1 MININSHVMIVLSEF
16 LEQMRT
22 NVSDYQ
28 TFYLEHSRSHFLQ
41 LENYSAS
48 HSRSTVIVFIS
59 LILNIWSK
67 YITIYEYDVI
77 YEHELV
83 VNARVEITSSI
94 FNFRVMSVSD
104 SQNLYF
110 IEFLKKSDELNVR
123 FNTEDVLRIYFDLK
137 TRVNI
142 ENWNVVII
150 ETLSCASQKD
160 VCIFLFRKR
169 NTKIEKYDSRDLNSL
184 SINIVEITKI
194 FEHVFRH
201 FAHQI
206 AIDYDLQDKIF
217 RR

>member
-1 MININSHVMIVLSEF
+1 MININSHVTIVLSEF

-22 NVSDYQ
+22 NVSNYQ

-48 HSRSTVIVFIS
+48 YNRSTVIISVS

-67 YITIYEYDVI
+67 YITIYEYDAI
-77 YEHELV
+77 YEHKLV

-110 IEFLKKSDELNVR
+110 IEFLKKSDELNVK
-123 FNTEDVLRIYFDLK
+123 FNIEDVLRTYFDFK

-150 ETLSCASQKD
+150 EILSYAS
-160 VCIFLFRKR
+160 
-169 NTKIEKYDSRDLNSL
+169 
-184 SINIVEITKI
+184 
-194 FEHVFRH
+194 
-201 FAHQI
+201 
-206 AIDYDLQDKIF
+206 
-217 RR
+217 

>member
-1 MININSHVMIVLSEF
+1 MININSHVTIVLSEF

-28 TFYLEHSRSHFLQ
+28 TFYFEHSRSHFLQ

-48 HSRSTVIVFIS
+48 HNRSTVIVSVS
-59 LILNIWSK
+59 LTLNIWSK
-67 YITIYEYDVI
+67 YITIYEYDAI

-83 VNARVEITSSI
+83 VNARVEITLSI

-123 FNTEDVLRIYFDLK
+123 FNIEDVLRIYFDFK

-142 ENWNVVII
+142 EN
-150 ETLSCASQKD
+150 
-160 VCIFLFRKR
+160 
-169 NTKIEKYDSRDLNSL
+169 
-184 SINIVEITKI
+184 
-194 FEHVFRH
+194 
-201 FAHQI
+201 
-206 AIDYDLQDKIF
+206 
-217 RR
+217 

>member
-1 MININSHVMIVLSEF
+1 MININSHVTIVLSEF
-16 LEQMRT
+16 LKQMRT

-48 HSRSTVIVFIS
+48 HSRSIVIIFVS

-67 YITIYEYDVI
+67 YITIYEYDAI

-110 IEFLKKSDELNVR
+110 IQFLKKSDELNVR
-123 FNTEDVLRIYFDLK
+123 FNTKDVLKIYFDLK

-142 ENWNVVII
+142 ESWNVVII
-150 ETLSCASQKD
+150 ETLSYAS
-160 VCIFLFRKR
+160 
-169 NTKIEKYDSRDLNSL
+169 
-184 SINIVEITKI
+184 
-194 FEHVFRH
+194 
-201 FAHQI
+201 
-206 AIDYDLQDKIF
+206 
-217 RR
+217 

>member
-16 LEQMRT
+16 LKQMRT

-41 LENYSAS
+41 LENYFAS
-48 HSRSTVIVFIS
+48 HNRSTVIVSVS
-59 LILNIWSK
+59 LTLNIWSK
-67 YITIYEYDVI
+67 YITIYEYDAI

-94 FNFRVMSVSD
+94 FNFRVMSISD
-104 SQNLYF
+104 LQNLYF

-142 ENWNVVII
+142 ESWNVVII
-150 ETLSCASQKD
+150 EILSYASQKD
-160 VCIFLFRKR
+160 VCIFLFKKR
-169 NTKIEKYDSRDLNSL
+169 NIEIEKYDSRDLNSL
-184 SINIVEITKI
+184 SINIIEITKI
-194 FEHVFRH
+194 FEHVSRH

-206 AIDYDLQDKIF
+206 AIDYDL
-217 RR
+217 